1 MEQTEG
7 PATQL
12 VKQVGKGLEKLS
24 EMLAGSPETT
34 PEDQAQMKQIL
45 DLYINLVENKLGGAE
60 EQVEPEGMKQIP
72 VDQGVGGVP
81 MGPQTRQ

>member
-60 EQVEPEGMKQIP
+60 EQAEPEGMKQIP

>member
-7 PATQL
+7 PVTDL

-24 EMLAGSPETT
+24 ETLAGSPDST
-34 PEDQAQMKQIL
+34 PEEQAQMKQIL

-60 EQVEPEGMKQIP
+60 EQAEPEGMKQIP